1 MSKSALYAT
10 AGGCI
15 SALVLTLAFA
25 GPLHGAVFAYF
36 TPLALMAVGLG
47 LGTGALAVAA
57 AAGAACIII
66 FGHVTLAA
74 VFGGM
79 HALPSWLAVRFAL
92 SKKAPTESGQPP
104 DWAAAG
110 DVLAVITVFAV
121 AAIVF
126 LGVMG
131 GGELEALIESF
142 IGQAISKVAA
152 PAPQG
157 DTDALAR
164 MVAPVFVG
172 VCGASWII
180 MMVLNAIL
188 AQGLLVSRGA
198 NLRPSP
204 RWSALSLPDWLS
216 WPLVGSAALAI
227 VATGDMGYLAR
238 NLVLVC
244 ATPFFFVGLAV
255 AHVLARRTAHTG
267 ILLALMYF
275 GLMLVA
281 VPVAALITTLGIIE
295 EWWGVRR
302 RFGSTPTSQ
311 ER

>member
-1 MSKSALYAT
+1 MSRSALYAT

-47 LGTGALAVAA
+47 LGTGASAIAA

-79 HALPSWLAVRFAL
+79 HALPSWLAVRVAL
-92 SKKAPTESGQPP
+92 SQKAPAEPDQPP
-104 DWAAAG
+104 EWASAG
-110 DVLAVITVFAV
+110 DVLAAITVFAV

-131 GGELEALIESF
+131 GGGLEASIESF
-142 IGQAISKVAA
+142 VGDALDKVAV
-152 PAPQG
+152 PIPQA
-157 DTDALAR
+157 DPTALAR

-172 VCGASWII
+172 ACGASWIL
-180 MMVLNAIL
+180 MMVLNAVL

-204 RWSALSLPDWLS
+204 KWSALSLPGWLS

-227 VATGDMGYLAR
+227 VATGDTGYLAR

-255 AHVLARRTAHTG
+255 AHVLARRTAQTG
-267 ILLALMYF
+267 VLLALMYV

-281 VPVAALITTLGIIE
+281 VPVAALITTLGLIE

-302 RFGSTPTSQ
+302 RFGGTPTS
-311 ER
+311 